1 MDVKMFRLSISLI
14 ACCALLGIAVGCGD
28 DEPGGS
34 PFEGVYSVDRYTQN
48 NDSCDSEGAPAQG
61 DDFFKLALV
70 GEGDDQYLAYYACSS
85 ADDCSESVN
94 LSKSF
99 YERDGDDW
107 VGLEIR
113 TERLI
118 DTCEIDI
125 DENRLGDDSNSVRIE
140 RRTLAGA
147 VERDDDI
154 GCDEKRARDNR
165 DQLTCERFDVILASP
180 IAQD

>member
-1 MDVKMFRLSISLI
+1 MMARGTILFI
-14 ACCALLGIAVGCGD
+14 ACCAVLVTAAGCGD
-28 DEPGGS
+28 DEPTGS

-48 NDSCDSEGAPAQG
+48 NDSCDAEGSPAQG
-61 DDFFKLALV
+61 DNFFKLALA

-107 VGLEIR
+107 LGLEIR

-125 DENRLGDDSNSVRIE
+125 DENRLSDDSGTVRIE
-140 RRTLAGA
+140 RRTLSGA

-154 GCDEKRARDNR
+154 GCDDKRARNNR
-165 DQLTCERFDVILASP
+165 DQLDCNRFDVVLASP
-180 IAQD
+180 IAQE